1 MKYRILRKGK
11 DCPKCLQPMER
22 RAHKEGFT
30 RKKENYYF
38 FKEWDYCKP
47 CKHLQ
52 HYEEFKVT
60 TGRGS
65 DWEEIQRQT
74 SFLRSLQR

>member
-1 MKYRILRKGK
+1 
-11 DCPKCLQPMER
+11 MER